1 MSVWNL
7 YTTVADDHLLF
18 LPRLRLCR
26 KLQLFRICHPEH
38 SEGSRVF
45 SRLRRRDSSA
55 SPRNDSCDAVS
66 VKPRRKVGTHLYAL
80 AVFVALAALC
90 SFKDNAGAQ
99 SDMLRVLFYPPWN
112 ISKLPMYMARDAGIF
127 ERHGLKITWTNP
139 GSNDKLLV
147 ALKNGEADIAVASA
161 NHIAQNYASGG
172 AAMRLVGNTGYNYS
186 AFFADTSIKSAAE
199 LKGKKIGTGEPG
211 STPDQLT
218 RLALRKLGIDPDKD
232 VTLVPFEE
240 GRNTD
245 RVKSLLTGGVAA
257 MMITAETMYD
267 LEKSSDIKKLNRLTD
282 HRQLK
287 IYAGGG
293 ADYAITAALLKDRR
307 EDAKKFMS
315 GICEGIALG
324 RKDRAKA
331 LEFVAKTGR
340 NLDAAGIE
348 YLYKLY
354 IADVIPAKPFL
365 KPEGIEL
372 AIQMTSAL
380 IPSAA
385 AMKPQ
390 ELVDAALVP
399 ELEKEGRCSF

>member
-1 MSVWNL
+1 MSARNL
-7 YTTVADDHLLF
+7 HRTFIDFHALF
-18 LPRLRLCR
+18 LRR
-26 KLQLFRICHPEH
+26 FR
-38 SEGSRVF
+38 GGTGM
-45 SRLRRRDSSA
+45 RRNKYA
-55 SPRNDSCDAVS
+55 MAI
-66 VKPRRKVGTHLYAL
+66 LIAL
-80 AVFVALAALC
+80 ATLGSFNGNAA
-90 SFKDNAGAQ
+90 AQ
-99 SDMLRVLFYPPWN
+99 SDALRVVFYPPWN

-127 ERHGLKITWTNP
+127 ARNGLKITWTNP
-139 GSNDKLLV
+139 GSNEKLLA
-147 ALKNGEADIAVASA
+147 ALKTGEADIAIASA
-161 NHIAQNYASGG
+161 NHIVRNNASGG
-172 AAMRLVGNTGYNYS
+172 VAMRLVGNTGYNYS
-186 AFFADTSIKSAAE
+186 AFFADLTIKTAAE
-199 LKGKKIGTGEPG
+199 LKGNKIGTGEPG

-232 VTLVPFEE
+232 VTLVPFDE

-245 RVKSLLTGGVAA
+245 RVKSLLTGAVAA
-257 MMITAETMYD
+257 MMITAESMYD
-267 LEKSSDIKKLNRLTD
+267 LEKSGEIKKLTRLTD
-282 HRQLK
+282 HKQLK

-293 ADYAITAALLKDRR
+293 ADYAISATLLKTRR
-307 EDAKKFMS
+307 DDAKSFMS

-340 NLDAAGIE
+340 NMDAAGIE

-365 KPEGIEL
+365 KPDGIDL
-372 AIQMTSAL
+372 AIQMTAAL

>member
-1 MSVWNL
+1 MSGFKL
-7 YTTVADDHLLF
+7 DTTFINASS
-18 LPRLRLCR
+18 LPRLRGR
-26 KLQLFRICHPEH
+26 A
-38 SEGSRVF
+38 RVGAQTYTMAI
-45 SRLRRRDSSA
+45 LI
-55 SPRNDSCDAVS
+55 
-66 VKPRRKVGTHLYAL
+66 
-80 AVFVALAALC
+80 ALAALS
-90 SFKDNAGAQ
+90 SFDSAPAAQ
-99 SDMLRVLFYPPWN
+99 SDTLRVIFYPPWN

-127 ERHGLKITWTNP
+127 ERNGLKITWTNP
-139 GSNDKLLV
+139 GSNEKLLA

-161 NHIAQNYASGG
+161 NHIAQNNASGG

-186 AFFADTSIKSAAE
+186 ALFADASIRSTTD

-232 VTLVPFEE
+232 VTLVPFDE

-245 RVKSLLTGGVAA
+245 RVKSLLTGAVAA
-257 MMITAETMYD
+257 MMITAESMYD
-267 LEKSSDIKKLNRLTD
+267 LEKSGEIKRLTRLTD
-282 HRQLK
+282 HKQLK

-293 ADYAITAALLKDRR
+293 ADYAISAALLKNRR
-307 EDAKKFMS
+307 DDAKSFMS

-331 LEFVAKTGR
+331 MEFVAKTGR

-354 IADVIPAKPFL
+354 INDVIPAKPFL
-365 KPEGIEL
+365 KPEGVDL

-380 IPSAA
+380 IPSATT
-385 AMKPQ
+385 MTPQ
-390 ELVDAALVP
+390 DLIDAALIP
-399 ELEKEGRCSF
+399 ELEKEGHCSF